1 MTMTNDP
8 AQEVDLA
15 DISAVSTQP
24 SMPAVTV
31 SQGQPQPYA
40 PRRPRLARLYVSRID
55 PWSVMKAAFML
66 SIALAI
72 VIVVAVAML
81 WWVLDFTGTF
91 ESAARNIND
100 IVGNASTGFD
110 LMNLISF
117 GRVMGVAIVIASVE
131 VVLVSA
137 IATAFAYLYNLTVGI
152 TGGIEVVLGDDI

>member
-1 MTMTNDP
+1 MTTTNDSTR
-8 AQEVDLA
+8 AS
-15 DISAVSTQP
+15 DISSASTQP
-24 SMPAVTV
+24 SIPAVTV
-31 SQGQPQPYA
+31 SQSQPLPYTG

-110 LMNLISF
+110 LLNIISF
-117 GRVMGVAIVIASVE
+117 SRVMGVAIVIASVE

-152 TGGIEVVLGDDI
+152 TGGLEVVLGDDI